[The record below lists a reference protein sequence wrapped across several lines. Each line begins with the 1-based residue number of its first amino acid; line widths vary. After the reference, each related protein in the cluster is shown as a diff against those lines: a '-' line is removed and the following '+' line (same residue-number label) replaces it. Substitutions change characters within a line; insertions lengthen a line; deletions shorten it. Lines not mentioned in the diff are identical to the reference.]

1 MKRPAPAKLKTK
13 ASAKKTRSSSSEL
26 PATTRNVH
34 GLGVPPKKRSPLAA
48 PFSFVTP
55 PGAKS
60 DDGAGAS
67 SSRASEDDGA
77 RRKTSDARALSDWEE
92 EGGRVADGASI
103 TPATH
108 QTTPSRARD
117 AG

>member
-1 MKRPAPAKLKTK
+1 MKRPAPARLKTK
-13 ASAKKTRSSSSEL
+13 ASAKKTRSSPSEL
-26 PATTRNVH
+26 SGTCNVH
-34 GLGVPPKKRSPLAA
+34 GLGAPPKKRAPLAA